1 MILEYTLA
9 VRILVVEDERRLA
22 QIIKRGLVEG
32 GYAVDL
38 AFDGEE
44 GKFLA
49 ESEDYDLI
57 ILDLM
62 LPKIDGLEICRK
74 LRSEEI
80 KTPILILTAKTTLDD
95 KVAGLN
101 SGADDYLTKPFAFLE
116 LSARVAALIR
126 RSQKAPA
133 TQLTVADLVLDPTK
147 HLVKRGGRQIK
158 LTPKE
163 FSILELLLS
172 RKDEV
177 VSRTVITEH
186 VWDYNFDGMSNVV
199 DVFVASLR
207 KKIVDAGK
215 NKIIQTVHGVGYRI
229 AAENEA

>member
-1 MILEYTLA
+1 MR
-9 VRILVVEDERRLA
+9 VLVIEDERRLA
-22 QIIKRGLVEG
+22 QIIKRGLVEE

-49 ESEDYDLI
+49 ETEDYDLI

-62 LPKIDGLEICRK
+62 LPKIDGLEICRE
-74 LRSEEI
+74 LRSKGI
-80 KTPILILTAKTTLDD
+80 KTAILILTAKTTLDD

-126 RSQKAPA
+126 RNHRIARPV
-133 TQLTVADLVLDPTK
+133 LTAGDITLDPAK
-147 HLVKRGGRQIK
+147 HSVKRGGRKIK

-163 FSILELLLS
+163 FAILELLLS
-172 RKDEV
+172 RRGEV
-177 VSRTVITEH
+177 VSRTVLTEH

-207 KKIVDAGK
+207 KKIGDTGK
-215 NKIIQTVHGVGYRI
+215 KRIIQTVHGIGYQI
-229 AAENEA
+229 NDNDET

>member
-1 MILEYTLA
+1 MI
-9 VRILVVEDERRLA
+9 EDERRLA

-49 ESEDYDLI
+49 ETENYDLV

-62 LPKIDGLEICRK
+62 LPKIDGSVVCRE
-74 LRSEEI
+74 LRNKGI

-116 LSARVAALIR
+116 LSARVSALIR
-126 RSQKAPA
+126 RSQRISA
-133 TQLTVADLVLDPTK
+133 TQLSVADLVVDPTR
-147 HLVKRGGRQIK
+147 HLVKRGARLIK

-163 FSILELLLS
+163 FSILELLLR

-199 DVFVASLR
+199 DVFMAALR
-207 KKIVDAGK
+207 KKIGDTGK
-215 NKIIQTVHGVGYRI
+215 KKIIQTVHGVGYQI
-229 AAENEA
+229 ASENEA

>member
-1 MILEYTLA
+1 MA

-49 ESEDYDLI
+49 EGENYDLV

-62 LPKIDGLEICRK
+62 LPKIDGLAVCRE
-74 LRSEEI
+74 LRNKGI

-95 KVAGLN
+95 KIAGLN

-116 LSARVAALIR
+116 LSARVGALIR
-126 RSQKAPA
+126 RSQRTPA
-133 TQLTVADLVLDPTK
+133 MQLSAADLVLDPIK
-147 HLVKRGGRQIK
+147 HLVKRAGRQIK

-163 FSILELLLS
+163 FSILELLL
-172 RKDEV
+172 RHKDEV

-199 DVFVASLR
+199 DVFVAALR
-207 KKIVDAGK
+207 KKIGDSGK
-215 NKIIQTVHGVGYRI
+215 KRIIQTVHGVGYRI
-229 AAENEA
+229 ASEDEA

>member
-126 RSQKAPA
+126 RSQRAPSA
-133 TQLTVADLVLDPTK
+133 QLTVADLVLDPTK

>member
-1 MILEYTLA
+1 MR
-9 VRILVVEDERRLA
+9 VLVVEDERRLA
-22 QIIKRGLVEG
+22 QVIRRGLSEQ

-44 GKFLA
+44 GKYLA
-49 ESEDYDLI
+49 ETEEYDLI

-62 LPKIDGLEICRK
+62 LPKIDGLTVCLD
-74 LRSEEI
+74 LRNKGI

-126 RSQKAPA
+126 RSQPISS
-133 TQLTVADLVLDPTK
+133 TQLSAANLILVPAK
-147 HLVKRGGRQIK
+147 HLVKKGGKQIK

-163 FSILELLLS
+163 FAILELLLR
-172 RKDEV
+172 RKNEV
-177 VSRTVITEH
+177 VSRTAITEH

-199 DVFVASLR
+199 DVFVAALR
-207 KKIVDAGK
+207 KKIGDNAK
-215 NKIIQTVHGVGYRI
+215 NRIIQTVHGVGYKV

>member
-74 LRSEEI
+74 LRSDGI

>member
-1 MILEYTLA
+1 MR
-9 VRILVVEDERRLA
+9 VLVIEDERRLA

-49 ESEDYDLI
+49 ETENYDLV

-62 LPKIDGLEICRK
+62 LPKIDGLVVCRE
-74 LRSEEI
+74 LRNKGI
-80 KTPILILTAKTTLDD
+80 KVPILILTAKTTLDD
-95 KVAGLN
+95 KIAGLN

-126 RSQKAPA
+126 RSRAVA
-133 TQLTVADLVLDPTK
+133 AVQLSVANLILDPTK
-147 HLVKRGGRQIK
+147 HLVKKGGKQIK

-186 VWDYNFDGMSNVV
+186 VWDYNFEGMSNVV
-199 DVFVASLR
+199 DVFVAALR
-207 KKIVDAGK
+207 KKIGDAGK

-229 AAENEA
+229 ASENEA

>member
-1 MILEYTLA
+1 MILGYTLA

-74 LRSEEI
+74 LRSDGI

-126 RSQKAPA
+126 RSQRAPSA
-133 TQLTVADLVLDPTK
+133 QLTVADLVLDPTK
-147 HLVKRGGRQIK
+147 HLVKRSGRQIK

>member
-1 MILEYTLA
+1 MR
-9 VRILVVEDERRLA
+9 VLVIEDERRLA

-49 ESEDYDLI
+49 ETESYDLV

-62 LPKIDGLEICRK
+62 LPKIDGLMVCRE
-74 LRSEEI
+74 LRNKGI

-116 LSARVAALIR
+116 LSARIAALIR
-126 RSQKAPA
+126 RSQAIPVA
-133 TQLTVADLVLDPTK
+133 QLSVADLILDPTK
-147 HLVKRGGRQIK
+147 HLAKRGARQIK

-172 RKDEV
+172 HKDDV

-207 KKIVDAGK
+207 KKIGDTGK
-215 NKIIQTVHGVGYRI
+215 DKIIQTVHGVGYRI
-229 AAENEA
+229 ASENET

>member
-1 MILEYTLA
+1 MSELS
-9 VRILVVEDERRLA
+9 
-22 QIIKRGLVEG
+22 
-32 GYAVDL
+32 
-38 AFDGEE
+38 DG
-44 GKFLA
+44 
-49 ESEDYDLI
+49 
-57 ILDLM
+57 
-62 LPKIDGLEICRK
+62 
-74 LRSEEI
+74 I

-126 RSQKAPA
+126 RSQRAPSA
-133 TQLTVADLVLDPTK
+133 QLTVADLVLDPTK
-147 HLVKRGGRQIK
+147 HLVKRSGRQIK

>member
-1 MILEYTLA
+1 MR
-9 VRILVVEDERRLA
+9 VLVIEDERRLA
-22 QIIKRGLVEG
+22 QIIKRGLVEE

-49 ESEDYDLI
+49 ETEDYDLI

-62 LPKIDGLEICRK
+62 LPKIDGLEICRE
-74 LRSEEI
+74 LRSKGI
-80 KTPILILTAKTTLDD
+80 KTAILILTAKTTLDD

-126 RSQKAPA
+126 RNHRIAKPV
-133 TQLTVADLVLDPTK
+133 LTTKDLTLDPAK
-147 HLVKRGGRQIK
+147 HSVIRGGRKIK

-163 FSILELLLS
+163 FAILELLLA
-172 RKDEV
+172 RRGEV
-177 VSRTVITEH
+177 VSRTVLTEH

-207 KKIVDAGK
+207 KKIGDTGK
-215 NKIIQTVHGVGYRI
+215 KRIIQTVHGIGYQI
-229 AAENEA
+229 NDNDET

>member
-1 MILEYTLA
+1 MR
-9 VRILVVEDERRLA
+9 VLVIEDERRLA

-49 ESEDYDLI
+49 ETESYDLV

-62 LPKIDGLEICRK
+62 LPKIDGLMVCRE
-74 LRSEEI
+74 LRNKGI

-95 KVAGLN
+95 KIAGLN

-126 RSQKAPA
+126 RSRAVA
-133 TQLTVADLVLDPTK
+133 AVQLSVADLVLDPTK

-172 RKDEV
+172 HKDEV

-199 DVFVASLR
+199 DVFVAALR
-207 KKIVDAGK
+207 KKIGDTGK
-215 NKIIQTVHGVGYRI
+215 KKIIQTVHGVGYRI
-229 AAENEA
+229 ASENEA

>member
-1 MILEYTLA
+1 M
-9 VRILVVEDERRLA
+9 RILVVEDERRLA

-74 LRSEEI
+74 LRSDGI

>member
-1 MILEYTLA
+1 MR
-9 VRILVVEDERRLA
+9 VLVIEDERRLA

-44 GKFLA
+44 GKFMA
-49 ESEDYDLI
+49 ETENYDLV

-62 LPKIDGLEICRK
+62 LPKINGLMVCRE
-74 LRSEEI
+74 LRNKGI

-95 KVAGLN
+95 KIAGLN

-126 RSQKAPA
+126 RSRAVVA
-133 TQLTVADLVLDPTK
+133 VQLSVANLILDPTK
-147 HLVKRGGRQIK
+147 HLVKRGGKQIK

-172 RKDEV
+172 HKDEV

-199 DVFVASLR
+199 DVFVAALR
-207 KKIVDAGK
+207 KKIGDTEK

-229 AAENEA
+229 ASENEA